1 MTLHV
6 KPIFADLETAAAM
19 VSLSPATW
27 QTLVRER
34 KAPQPRQLSG
44 RRVGWLIREID
55 EWAENRPVSDL
66 PPPPNTGARKP
77 RESRQPAPQGDPIAA

>member
-6 KPIFADLETAAAM
+6 KPIFADLETAAAV

-27 QTLVRER
+27 QTLVREG

-44 RRVGWLIREID
+44 RRVGWLMRELE
-55 EWAENRPVSDL
+55 EWAETRPISDL

-77 RESRQPAPQGDPIAA
+77 RGSQPPAPQGDPIAA